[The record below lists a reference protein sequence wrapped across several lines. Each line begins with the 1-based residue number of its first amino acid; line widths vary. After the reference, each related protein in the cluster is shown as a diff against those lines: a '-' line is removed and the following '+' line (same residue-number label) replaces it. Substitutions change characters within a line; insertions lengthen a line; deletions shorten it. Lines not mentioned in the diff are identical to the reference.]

1 MMAKDL
7 GQSGVS
13 IPKPKPKKIVKN
25 EKAKEENPGTK
36 NTKNTKNPESSAFA
50 DLNFKVSQE
59 FKWEFKAWAANH
71 QMSQKAAL
79 EVAFELIK
87 EQYK

>member
-1 MMAKDL
+1 MAKDL
-7 GQSGVS
+7 GKPTVS
-13 IPKPKPKKIVKN
+13 IPKPIKKSEDENQKT
-25 EKAKEENPGTK
+25 EKTEKTK
-36 NTKNTKNPESSAFA
+36 IRNTKKPESSAFA

>member
-1 MMAKDL
+1 MAKDL
-7 GQSGVS
+7 GQASVS
-13 IPKPKPKKIVKN
+13 IPKPRKKPESKAQNN
-25 EKAKEENPGTK
+25 EKSKIK
-36 NTKNTKNPESSAFA
+36 NTKKAESSAFA

-79 EVAFELIK
+79 EAAFELLK
-87 EQYK
+87 DQHD

>member
-1 MMAKDL
+1 MKDL
-7 GQSGVS
+7 GQPTVS
-13 IPKPKPKKIVKN
+13 IGKPKPRDKKTK
-25 EKAKEENPGTK
+25 TK
-36 NTKNTKNPESSAFA
+36 NTIKAESSAFA

-79 EVAFELIK
+79 EAAFELLK
-87 EQYK
+87 EQYD

>member
-1 MMAKDL
+1 MAKDL
-7 GQSGVS
+7 GSPTIS
-13 IPKPKPKKIVKN
+13 IPKPSKKPESKIQKTEKKKTQNVK
-25 EKAKEENPGTK
+25 K
-36 NTKNTKNPESSAFA
+36 PESSAFA

-79 EVAFELIK
+79 EAAFELLK
-87 EQYK
+87 EQYD